1 MGRHRRRKRQ
11 RSRVLKKYENTY
23 PSRHHRLPTSR
34 GGKDFTIQM
43 LPCGYHQAR
52 HFCFHNLTQSEI
64 HKFID
69 ILYSRGSWNNAEIDS
84 EINRIKNTS
93 KRQVPIRESQTV
105 VHTLPIFYNS
115 CFLGRNKTVSH
126 SSLSRITGW

>member
-11 RSRVLKKYENTY
+11 RSRVWKKYENPY

-43 LPCGYHQAR
+43 LPCGYHQAW

-93 KRQVPIRESQTV
+93 IRQVPIREEKTV
-105 VHTLPIFYNS
+105 VLTTPT
-115 CFLGRNKTVSH
+115 FLQIVLFWG
-126 SSLSRITGW
+126 